1 MFLGLLKQEFAIQ
14 DGGALFLSPKCY
26 MKKDKSGKV
35 KKALKGIHSET
46 LIEYS
51 DFVDALH
58 NNKIVERDQTRFKR
72 NLKRFTIELR
82 NERKRALNSIYYKL
96 KVSDDFLSCSPHT
109 DSNGD
114 YL

>member
-1 MFLGLLKQEFAIQ
+1 
-14 DGGALFLSPKCY
+14 